1 MNQWD
6 AWLAGFIDG
15 EGCIRLDSE
24 EFNPQPRISVANTDR
39 AVLEEIQRREG
50 GNVFDVGTPR
60 RSNHKQGYEWRL
72 YQVEPIRALLERL
85 RPHLR
90 VKQAEAW
97 LVLEFLAQRTVSTD
111 RRRISVEEQ
120 ALRHGFRLAL
130 QGAK

>member
-60 RSNHKQGYEWRL
+60 RSNHKQGYEWRF
-72 YQVEPIRALLERL
+72 YSPTGIEALLTRL
-85 RPHLR
+85 RPYFR
-90 VKQAEAW
+90 VKSTEAW
-97 LVLEFLAQRTVSTD
+97 LMLEYLAHRTNYPPAHYPPP
-111 RRRISVEEQ
+111 EEK
-120 ALRHGFRLAL
+120 ALRMGFRLAL